1 MQAPKPESDSTDSS
15 ELAGVVA
22 RASSGDEDAW
32 RELVQRYSRRVY
44 ALIKSR
50 AVRDDVAQ
58 EVTQSVFVTVAEHL
72 GRSRYTEQGRFESW
86 LFRIA
91 MNRLRDERR
100 RAKRSRTQRSDFLDH
115 EAPAPLAP
123 QEDHDRFVQLRA
135 ALGKL
140 SEADQEIIRL
150 RHHADLEFRTIANL
164 LDEPLGTV
172 LARHHRALKK
182 LRTLLTQQDE
192 VPAS

>member
-1 MQAPKPESDSTDSS
+1 MKAPNPDSDSFQ
-15 ELAGVVA
+15 LADVVA
-22 RASSGDEDAW
+22 QAIAGDEAVW
-32 RELVQRYSRRVY
+32 RELIERYSRRIY

-50 AVRDDVAQ
+50 TGRDEIAE

-72 GRSRYTEQGRFESW
+72 GSGRYAEQGKFESW

-100 RAKRSRTQRSDFLDH
+100 RAKRSRTQRSDFL
-115 EAPAPLAP
+115 ERVAPTPADP
-123 QEDHDRFVQLRA
+123 QDESEQLVQLRA
-135 ALGKL
+135 ALGRL
-140 SEADQEIIRL
+140 SEPDQEIIRL
-150 RHHADLEFRTIANL
+150 RHHADLEFRTIAEL
-164 LDEPLGTV
+164 LDEPIGTV

-182 LRTLLTQQDE
+182 LRVAMSQTDE